1 MLLDGNAIVVANACA
16 SLIEISRASNKNYLP
31 FGKGQYLNKVL
42 AAVNDSNEW
51 GQVYILEAVALY
63 DVEEAKE
70 AENIVERILPRLAHN
85 NPAVILAAVKVIL
98 KCTDLLADKEH
109 KKLVVKKLAA
119 PLVTLLS
126 CEPEIQYI
134 ALRNINFVLQKEP

>member
-16 SLIEISRASNKNYLP
+16 SLIEISRAANKTYLP

-63 DVEEAKE
+63 DVEDAKE

-98 KCTDLLADKEH
+98 KCTDLLSDKEH

-126 CEPEIQYI
+126 CEPEI
-134 ALRNINFVLQKEP
+134 